1 MSKRKK
7 TPTTKNT
14 MTKVK
19 LVKKI
24 NELDMKNLLTYGN
37 ETGVIGCAYKIVY
50 SENDLTL
57 KEYCAKSI
65 QTMDNMLTTA
75 TSFNYRTEE
84 EIDELQYG
92 LNTLVYDYVNKKLSS
107 QFDGM
112 DDKRIS
118 EILFTMLST
127 YVFLKDHVKQYCA
140 TKKEE
145 RVGLLITYHCEYNA
159 VENSM
164 STNLKITSIGGLEEW
179 MDRSTEFIA
188 ADNATL
194 LKA

>member
-14 MTKVK
+14 TTKVK

-37 ETGVIGCAYKIVY
+37 QTGIIGCAYKIIY
-50 SENDLTL
+50 SEADVTL
-57 KEYCAKSI
+57 KEFCAKSI
-65 QTMDNMLTTA
+65 QTMDNMLATA
-75 TSFNYRTEE
+75 TSFNYSTEE
-84 EIDELQYG
+84 EIGELQDG
-92 LNTLVYDYVNKKLSS
+92 INTLVYDYVNKKLSS

-112 DDKRIS
+112 DDKRVT

-127 YVFLKDHVKQYCA
+127 YIFLKDDLRNYC
-140 TKKEE
+140 TINKDN
-145 RVGLLITYHCEYNA
+145 RVGILVEYHCEYNS
-159 VENSM
+159 VEDSM
-164 STNLKITSIGGLEEW
+164 TSKLRVIPVGELENW
-179 MDRSTEFIA
+179 MDVSTEFIA